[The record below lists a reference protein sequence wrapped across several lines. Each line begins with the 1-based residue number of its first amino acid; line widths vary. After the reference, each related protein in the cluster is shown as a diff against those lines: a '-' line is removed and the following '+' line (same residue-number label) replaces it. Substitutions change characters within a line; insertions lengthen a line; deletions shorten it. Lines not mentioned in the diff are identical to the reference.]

1 MSKLAV
7 ANVQKCLDIL
17 KKFHEVAKVDSVD
30 EELQTMAKEAL
41 GHLYNLFDP
50 KAGEFQHDSKC
61 SDCGISV
68 QSDPQ

>member
-7 ANVQKCLDIL
+7 ANVQKCLNIL
-17 KKFHEVAKVDSVD
+17 KKFHKVAKVDSGN

-41 GHLYNLFDP
+41 DHLDNLFDP

-61 SDCGISV
+61 SDCGVSV
-68 QSDPQ
+68 QSLTQ